1 LADDFTVLFCCL
13 LSIAHLV
20 FMLVINDKIIADA
33 VLYEQFVCNL
43 SSCKGDCCVQ
53 GDAGAPL
60 EEQEL
65 GILDDI
71 YPHVEPYLM
80 PQGIAAIAEQGKYV
94 QDEEGIFSTPLIEGA
109 ACAYVRFDDLGI
121 AQCAIQQ
128 AHRDG
133 KIDFPK
139 PISCHL
145 YPIRTKKQ
153 GYFEAVNYDR
163 WDICKAACKLG
174 KQLRVPVY
182 VFLKE
187 PLIRKYGE
195 DFYAQ
200 LDAAA
205 HDLKKR

>member
-1 LADDFTVLFCCL
+1 LVDDFITLPSCL
-13 LSIAHLV
+13 LSIAYLI
-20 FMLVINDKIIADA
+20 FMLVINDKIIADE

-43 SSCKGDCCVQ
+43 TSCKGDCCIK

-65 GILDDI
+65 TILADI
-71 YPHVEPYLM
+71 YLQVEPYLM
-80 PQGIAAIAEQGKYV
+80 PQGIAAIAEQGKFV
-94 QDEEGIFSTPLIEGA
+94 QEEDGTFSTPLIEGA
-109 ACAYVRFDDLGI
+109 ACAYVHFDDLGV

-145 YPIRTKKQ
+145 YPIRIKKQ
-153 GYFEAVNYDR
+153 GYFEAVKYDR

-187 PLIRKYGE
+187 PLIRKYGS
-195 DFYAQ
+195 DFYVQ

-205 HDLKKR
+205 HDLRKR